1 MSGGLE
7 AIAMV
12 ALQELKEKQNSDSST
27 GADQKT
33 PASTSTT
40 VVASRS
46 DVVSD
51 GTDNAQLLSQGDN
64 HVQVQVQQQGQQ
76 DLSTDDARGPSA
88 VVTPTASSPST
99 TAAVL
104 IDAGSQEQQEE
115 KKPDP
120 DHYHHHQEGTD
131 AHTARVVSFENM
143 VGCCSTSQPSAP
155 SRASSNSSQVTPPAV
170 PNSED
175 DCPGASSS
183 ATMISSDNVSQDP
196 SSTTATTTGG
206 VPVNHHKEGG
216 LADFSHIL
224 ADPEGW
230 LRTNEPH
237 FAVALASGNVDTKEV
252 IVNIQ
257 PNDVLCG
264 RGGETN
270 HWTGNIQYRSL
281 VKAYQKL
288 YVDSTRRVKPKIAQC
303 IVYSVRQ
310 SGGRFLKRLE
320 NPDKAG
326 IVNKEGLPSS
336 GGCWVDVGN
345 VKAREKT
352 SQALR
357 EGAPDLRSV
366 SGGGSIDSRSTSADT
381 TPASATSGHESP
393 KALTAQ
399 PKTSAAVPS
408 AAAGHGMY
416 FRHGSST
423 PSATTPPPQHS
434 TGPTPS
440 MHHPFFHH
448 LTPFQQQQIIM
459 SELQAT
465 REAAAFARWYEEHPP
480 SFNAKEKPSLNYE
493 GPYAYSQDRQQG
505 MKRHVPIMRSSLME
519 PRGPRLKRLKLRRQL
534 EVGSPSYHHA
544 SADY

>member
-270 HWTGNIQYRSL
+270 HWTVCYVTSILYSLFTFACRLHVSFRQLYSLLVPLSTPGRPLVLNSRGIFNTEVSSKPIRSCM
-281 VKAYQKL
+281 
-288 YVDSTRRVKPKIAQC
+288 STVLDELNRRLHNASFI
-303 IVYSVRQ
+303 
-310 SGGRFLKRLE
+310 
-320 NPDKAG
+320 
-326 IVNKEGLPSS
+326 
-336 GGCWVDVGN
+336 
-345 VKAREKT
+345 
-352 SQALR
+352 
-357 EGAPDLRSV
+357 RSV
-366 SGGGSIDSRSTSADT
+366 N
-381 TPASATSGHESP
+381 
-393 KALTAQ
+393 
-399 PKTSAAVPS
+399 
-408 AAAGHGMY
+408 
-416 FRHGSST
+416 
-423 PSATTPPPQHS
+423 
-434 TGPTPS
+434 
-440 MHHPFFHH
+440 
-448 LTPFQQQQIIM
+448 
-459 SELQAT
+459 
-465 REAAAFARWYEEHPP
+465 REVAF
-480 SFNAKEKPSLNYE
+480 
-493 GPYAYSQDRQQG
+493 
-505 MKRHVPIMRSSLME
+505 
-519 PRGPRLKRLKLRRQL
+519 
-534 EVGSPSYHHA
+534 
-544 SADY
+544 